1 VADEHIP
8 GLSAKNAALGLLG
21 VLPDGDVGGWVFL
34 R

>member
-1 VADEHIP
+1 
-8 GLSAKNAALGLLG
+8 LSAKNVALGLWG